1 MNETICRTLFR
12 NGVLATAIIA
22 TATIILQN
30 LRSIGEGMKKSL
42 KTGFCFGLTS
52 GIITTLGLMVGLNSG
67 TGSKLAVIGGILT
80 IAVADAFSDA
90 LGIHISEEAENAH
103 STREVW
109 ESTIFTFASKF
120 LVASTFIVPV
130 LLFDLTMAVVV
141 SLIWGF
147 FVLGVLSIFLA
158 REQEK
163 EPWKVVGEHLLI
175 LVVVVVVTDLVGSW
189 IGALFGSG

>member
-1 MNETICRTLFR
+1 
-12 NGVLATAIIA
+12 
-22 TATIILQN
+22 
-30 LRSIGEGMKKSL
+30 MKKSL

-130 LLFDLTMAVVV
+130 LLFELSTAVVV
-141 SLIWGF
+141 SLGWGF
-147 FVLGVLSIFLA
+147 LVLGVLSIFLA

-163 EPWKVVGEHLLI
+163 DAWKAVAEHLFI
-175 LVVVVVVTDLVGSW
+175 LAAVVVATDLVGSW
-189 IGALFGSG
+189 MGAIFG

>member
-1 MNETICRTLFR
+1 
-12 NGVLATAIIA
+12 
-22 TATIILQN
+22 
-30 LRSIGEGMKKSL
+30 MKKSL

-103 STREVW
+103 STREIW

-130 LLFDLTMAVVV
+130 LLFDLSTAVVV

-147 FVLGVLSIFLA
+147 LVLGVLSIFLA
-158 REQEK
+158 REQKK
-163 EPWKVVGEHLLI
+163 EPWKVVAEHLLI
-175 LVVVVVVTDLVGSW
+175 LVVVVVATDLVGFW
-189 IGALFGSG
+189 IGAIFQSG